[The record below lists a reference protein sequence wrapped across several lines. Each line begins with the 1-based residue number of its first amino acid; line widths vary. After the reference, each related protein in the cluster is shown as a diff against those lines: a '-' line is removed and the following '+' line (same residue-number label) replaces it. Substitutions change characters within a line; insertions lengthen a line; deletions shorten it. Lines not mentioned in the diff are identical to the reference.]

1 MAKTTNN
8 DFSAACE
15 APQDAENI
23 AAPTTT
29 AEKPQ
34 SAGNSGAKEANK
46 PIESEYSAAELA
58 NAARARFGVQP
69 EVVSAA
75 LRLAGKDK
83 ATLAEA
89 QRIVKTFKERE
100 VK

>member
-1 MAKTTNN
+1 MAKTANN
-8 DFSAACE
+8 DLSAARE
-15 APQDAENI
+15 TSQDAENI
-23 AAPTTT
+23 AAPTIT
-29 AEKPQ
+29 EKPQ
-34 SAGNSGAKEANK
+34 SVVNSGAQAANK

-75 LRLAGKDK
+75 LKLAGKDK
-83 ATLAEA
+83 ATLTEA
-89 QRIVKTFKERE
+89 QRIVKTFKERK